1 MKHIVKIAFLMLGA
15 VMILT
20 SCDRNRHTPDPGAQ
34 AVPISFSALSQIP
47 SVKADDG
54 TTPLSEYHEDFGVWG
69 IARHSLYSPYI
80 LWETSAQTPMIKVE
94 AVHEKDADGKDLPTS
109 NFVPTSGAYWVQ
121 GYTYS
126 FIAIAPYPSGDDAF
140 SGLVATPDANSTAH
154 DSFSFTIDMGKK
166 YAPTA
171 ENVAADFDFDR
182 MGAAARS
189 AEVEIASKQEAQI
202 LSFNHL
208 LTKLCVKVRFNPAEG
223 TVTGMRLVNVDTE
236 ADYEIALNADNTT
249 LDVIHK
255 ITSPATQMTVD
266 FTENHFEED
275 EDTDGQ
281 IWQVATVHLLPQNI
295 GDFELYLDFE
305 VGGVQTNNFK
315 VNIDAAKTSPNS
327 PVYDDN
333 EWDNWNLV
341 ISPKGIAFDVEVVG
355 WGDGGADEF
364 PID

>member
-34 AVPISFSALSQIP
+34 GVPISFSALSQEAP
-47 SVKADDG
+47 VKAG
-54 TTPLSEYHEDFGVWG
+54 ESTLNVDFGVWG
-69 IARHSLYSPYI
+69 IARYKDNTKPDYI
-80 LWETSAQTPMIKVE
+80 PWLVDEDGLMAQVSKE
-94 AVHEKDADGKDLPTS
+94 G
-109 NFVPTSGAYWVQ
+109 VPVTGGYWFS
-121 GYTYS
+121 GYTYN

-140 SGLVATPDANSTAH
+140 SGLVATPAANSTAH

-166 YAPTA
+166 YAPAA
-171 ENVAADFDFDR
+171 ENVAADFDFDL

-189 AEVEIASKQEAQI
+189 AEVEIASKQEAQN

-236 ADYEIALNADNTT
+236 ADYKIALNADNTT
-249 LDVIHK
+249 LDVIHT
-255 ITSPATQMTVD
+255 ITSTATQMTVD
-266 FTENHFEED
+266 FIENHFEED

-333 EWDNWNLV
+333 EWYNWNLV